1 MKKIVNLLI
10 IFPMLVVGCNQNKE
24 ITNDKALNIINDIK
38 INNYENYSTS
48 KDLTIEYNSKRI
60 NYNIDFN
67 YDENVCYIKNDKKDA
82 EDFYHINKD
91 NYIELDL
98 NTEKYHT
105 MNINNFTITRWDKII
120 LNVNNIREELNDLS
134 NQLLDY
140 FKVVVSEDIKGY
152 SFYSNKKDS
161 IEIKDDD
168 DKLIIRYEDNLLSYL
183 EVIDEFKVNI
193 SFESDLKLPSL
204 NNYEENEYK
213 AILPNEDNDFIN
225 SIIEKSNEKYN
236 YQRDYTIVRKYKS
249 YINDELQ
256 EEYES
261 IYKYDYDKKIAEYRA
276 KDGMIFTFVYKNE
289 TLAHVFS
296 SSLFYSEYN
305 GDLTNDYGFRNYLNP
320 FFDKEN
326 TNMYFKQY
334 QNYSLWF
341 DDKIDDMTR
350 FYKKSNED
358 FYFETR
364 YFAYRNYE
372 KKSYKDSYEKYQYK
386 DSLIDTIEKLNE
398 IYESENEIYYI
409 SETIE
414 YTYDKV
420 DLNEIEFSNK
430 YTKLNVKDFNK
441 LIK

>member
-10 IFPMLVVGCNQNKE
+10 VFPLLVVGCNQNKE
-24 ITNDKALNIINDIK
+24 ITNDKALKIINNIK

-48 KDLTIEYNSKRI
+48 KDLSIEYNSKRI

-67 YDENVCYIKNDKKDA
+67 YDENVCYIKNDKKDD

-276 KDGMIFTFVYKNE
+276 KDGVIFTFVYKNE

-305 GDLTNDYGFRNYLNP
+305 GDLTNEYSFRNYLNP
-320 FFDKEN
+320 F
-326 TNMYFKQY
+326 
-334 QNYSLWF
+334 L
-341 DDKIDDMTR
+341 
-350 FYKKSNED
+350 
-358 FYFETR
+358 
-364 YFAYRNYE
+364 
-372 KKSYKDSYEKYQYK
+372 
-386 DSLIDTIEKLNE
+386 
-398 IYESENEIYYI
+398 
-409 SETIE
+409 
-414 YTYDKV
+414 
-420 DLNEIEFSNK
+420 
-430 YTKLNVKDFNK
+430 
-441 LIK
+441 

>member
-1 MKKIVNLLI
+1 M
-10 IFPMLVVGCNQNKE
+10 
-24 ITNDKALNIINDIK
+24 
-38 INNYENYSTS
+38 
-48 KDLTIEYNSKRI
+48 
-60 NYNIDFN
+60 
-67 YDENVCYIKNDKKDA
+67 
-82 EDFYHINKD
+82 
-91 NYIELDL
+91 
-98 NTEKYHT
+98 
-105 MNINNFTITRWDKII
+105 
-120 LNVNNIREELNDLS
+120 
-134 NQLLDY
+134 
-140 FKVVVSEDIKGY
+140 
-152 SFYSNKKDS
+152 
-161 IEIKDDD
+161 
-168 DKLIIRYEDNLLSYL
+168 
-183 EVIDEFKVNI
+183 
-193 SFESDLKLPSL
+193 
-204 NNYEENEYK
+204 
-213 AILPNEDNDFIN
+213 
-225 SIIEKSNEKYN
+225 
-236 YQRDYTIVRKYKS
+236 RKYKS
-249 YINDELQ
+249 YINGELQ

-276 KDGMIFTFVYKNE
+276 KDGVIFTFVYKNE

-305 GDLTNDYGFRNYLNP
+305 GDLTNDYSFRNYLNP

-441 LIK
+441 LIN